1 MEENQEIRSAALD
14 LDTLKTRAA
23 RCVCKYC
30 GSPLKVERIMYHN
43 CEAARSELFCPKCGR
58 IEFGVEREVYLAAKY
73 YVDTFHFNMY
83 QGLEDNEQRR
93 RMNIARSAR
102 SWTGRTTSLASA
114 MKTVFACPSISSQTR
129 WDAPAFSATA
139 TWQKGS
145 EHRGEHAYHRC
156 AWAVV

>member
-43 CEAARSELFCPKCGR
+43 CEAARSELFCPKCSR

-93 RMNIARSAR
+93 RMNIAKISEIMDWQNDKLGISDENGFCVPLDIKPDAL
-102 SWTGRTTSLASA
+102 GRTSIFRDNDLA
-114 MKTVFACPSISSQTR
+114 
-129 WDAPAFSATA
+129 
-139 TWQKGS
+139 
-145 EHRGEHAYHRC
+145 EGE
-156 AWAVV
+156 

>member
-1 MEENQEIRSAALD
+1 MEDSQEERAAALD

-58 IEFGVEREVYLAAKY
+58 IEFGVEREVYLAAQY
-73 YVDTFHFNMY
+73 YIDTFHLNLY

-93 RMNIARSAR
+93 RMNIAKIAEIMDWQNNKLGISDVNGF
-102 SWTGRTTSLASA
+102 SVPLNIKPDTLGRTSIFRDSDLA
-114 MKTVFACPSISSQTR
+114 
-129 WDAPAFSATA
+129 
-139 TWQKGS
+139 
-145 EHRGEHAYHRC
+145 EGE
-156 AWAVV
+156 

>member
-93 RMNIARSAR
+93 RYFGTLPERSGRPLRAGAARSFQR
-102 SWTGRTTSLASA
+102 LS
-114 MKTVFACPSISSQTR
+114 
-129 WDAPAFSATA
+129 
-139 TWQKGS
+139 
-145 EHRGEHAYHRC
+145 
-156 AWAVV
+156 

>member
-23 RCVCKYC
+23 RSVCKYC

-93 RMNIARSAR
+93 RMNIAKISEIMDWQNDKLGISDENGFCVPLDIKPDAL
-102 SWTGRTTSLASA
+102 GRTSIFRDSDLA
-114 MKTVFACPSISSQTR
+114 
-129 WDAPAFSATA
+129 
-139 TWQKGS
+139 
-145 EHRGEHAYHRC
+145 EGE
-156 AWAVV
+156 

>member
-58 IEFGVEREVYLAAKY
+58 IEFGVESEVYLAAKY

-93 RMNIARSAR
+93 RMNIAKISEIMDWQNDKLGISDENGFRVSLDIRPDAL
-102 SWTGRTTSLASA
+102 GRT
-114 MKTVFACPSISSQTR
+114 SIFRDSDLT
-129 WDAPAFSATA
+129 
-139 TWQKGS
+139 
-145 EHRGEHAYHRC
+145 EGE
-156 AWAVV
+156 

>member
-58 IEFGVEREVYLAAKY
+58 IEFGVEPEVYLAAKY
-73 YVDTFHFNMY
+73 YIDTFHLNLY

-93 RMNIARSAR
+93 RMNIAKIYEIMDWQNAKLGISDEHGFTVPLAVKPD
-102 SWTGRTTSLASA
+102 TLGRT
-114 MKTVFACPSISSQTR
+114 SILRDS
-129 WDAPAFSATA
+129 DLVEGA
-139 TWQKGS
+139 
-145 EHRGEHAYHRC
+145 
-156 AWAVV
+156 

>member
-93 RMNIARSAR
+93 RMNIAKISEIMDWQNDKLGISDEHGFTVPLAVKPD
-102 SWTGRTTSLASA
+102 TLGRTSILRDSDLA
-114 MKTVFACPSISSQTR
+114 
-129 WDAPAFSATA
+129 
-139 TWQKGS
+139 
-145 EHRGEHAYHRC
+145 EGE
-156 AWAVV
+156 

>member
-58 IEFGVEREVYLAAKY
+58 IEFGVEREVYLAA
-73 YVDTFHFNMY
+73 N
-83 QGLEDNEQRR
+83 
-93 RMNIARSAR
+93 
-102 SWTGRTTSLASA
+102 TTSTPFILICIRGWKTMSSA
-114 MKTVFACPSISSQTR
+114 VA
-129 WDAPAFSATA
+129 
-139 TWQKGS
+139 
-145 EHRGEHAYHRC
+145 
-156 AWAVV
+156 